1 MTAPDI
7 RAEGLVKRYGSSGR
21 AALNGMD
28 LQVMP
33 GEFLGLMGTNGAGK
47 TTMMG
52 ILTGVLTPTE
62 GRVRVRDLDVVRQP
76 GRVHRLIG
84 FVPQEIALY
93 DTLTARENLRYFGR
107 LHGLSGRNLSARCE
121 ALLLRTGLQER
132 ADEQVRDWSGGMR
145 RRLNIVVAML
155 HAPPILFLDEPT
167 VGIDIQ
173 SRAAIWDLLHE
184 VNAGGTTVVYTSH
197 HLEEAERLCT
207 RVVVMDDG
215 RCVGEVRTVRGGEG
229 HERLEDAFLRL
240 TGRELR
246 D

>member
-7 RAEGLVKRYGSSGR
+7 RVEGLVKRYRRGAR
-21 AALNGMD
+21 PALNGMD
-28 LQVMP
+28 LHVMP
-33 GEFLGLMGTNGAGK
+33 GEFFGLLGPNGAGK
-47 TTMMG
+47 TTMIS
-52 ILTGVLTPTE
+52 ILTGVLAPSE
-62 GRVRVRDLDVVRQP
+62 GRVQVRGLDVVNEP

-107 LHGLSGRNLSARCE
+107 LHGLSSAALTERAE
-121 ALLLRTGLQER
+121 ALLLRTGLQDR
-132 ADEQVRDWSGGMR
+132 ADEQVRYWSGGMR
-145 RRLNIVVAML
+145 RRLNIVVALL

-173 SRAAIWDLLHE
+173 SRAAIWDLLQE
-184 VNAGGTTVVYTSH
+184 VNTAGTTVVYTSH

-215 RCVGEVRTVRGGEG
+215 RPVGELSTPRGGG
-229 HERLEDAFLRL
+229 QERLEDAFLRL

>member
-1 MTAPDI
+1 MTTPDI
-7 RAEGLVKRYGSSGR
+7 RVEGLVKRYRSGGR
-21 AALNGMD
+21 PALNGMD

-33 GEFLGLMGTNGAGK
+33 GEFFGLLGPNGAGK
-47 TTMMG
+47 TTMIS
-52 ILTGVLTPTE
+52 ILTGVLAPSA
-62 GRVRVRDLDVVRQP
+62 GRVRVRGLDVVKEP

-107 LHGLSGRNLSARCE
+107 LHGLASTALTERAE
-121 ALLLRTGLQER
+121 ALLVRTGLQDR
-132 ADEQVRDWSGGMR
+132 ANEQVRHWSGGMR
-145 RRLNIVVAML
+145 RRLNIVVALL

-173 SRAAIWDLLHE
+173 SRAAIWDLLQE
-184 VNAGGTTVVYTSH
+184 VNAGGTTVLYTSH

-215 RCVGEVRTVRGGEG
+215 RSVGELSTPRGGG